1 MNFKNAVV
9 ILTSNIGSEHIDKM
23 SSLGFGSESHGTD
36 GDKYEKVKEKVMGSL
51 KEFFRPEFLN
61 RLDEIILFNILSQDA
76 VKDIVRM
83 QIEIIAKR
91 LEEKQIA
98 LTFSDA
104 VLVHLAKD
112 GYSSQY
118 GARPLKRL
126 IQTKILTPIA
136 NMMVGR
142 NVMEGGSVHVDVSAV
157 SGPTSGGKKAGEG
170 KDAKYEFTFDVRKG
184 AVRKRSISARAKSAV
199 AA

>member
-1 MNFKNAVV
+1 MNFKNAV
-9 ILTSNIGSEHIDKM
+9 IIMTSNIGSEHIDKM
-23 SSLGFGSESHGTD
+23 SSLGFGSESHGSE
-36 GDKYEKVKEKVMGSL
+36 GDRYEKVKEKVMSSL

-61 RLDEIILFNILSQDA
+61 RLDEIVLFNILSPDA

-104 VLVHLAKD
+104 VLVHLAKE

-126 IQTKILTPIA
+126 MQTKILTPIA

-142 NVMEGGSVHVDVSAV
+142 NVMEGGSVHVDVSAGGG
-157 SGPTSGGKKAGEG
+157 SASGGKEAGQETKA
-170 KDAKYEFTFDVRKG
+170 EFTFDVRKG
-184 AVRKRSISARAKSAV
+184 AIRKRGAHARAHAG
-199 AA
+199 AHA

>member
-1 MNFKNAVV
+1 
-9 ILTSNIGSEHIDKM
+9 
-23 SSLGFGSESHGTD
+23 
-36 GDKYEKVKEKVMGSL
+36 MGSL

-61 RLDEIILFNILSQDA
+61 RLDEIILFNILSAEA

-83 QIEIIAKR
+83 QIKIIAKR

-98 LTFSDA
+98 LAFSDA
-104 VLVHLAKD
+104 VLVQLAKE

-136 NMMVGR
+136 NMMVSR
-142 NVMEGGSVHVDVSAV
+142 NVMEGGSVRIDVSAEGG
-157 SGPTSGGKKAGEG
+157 SASGGKEAVATDKT
-170 KDAKYEFTFDVRKG
+170 EFTFDVKRG
-184 AVRKRSISARAKSAV
+184 APRRRGASARAKSAV
-199 AA
+199 VA